1 MGEYESELYF
11 KIMDLYENNN
21 MTSDG
26 DFLEYLEKNK
36 NISFKDI
43 YKQIDIIF
51 DDCQSY
57 INMIDRMRDIAELYY
72 NNL

>member
-57 INMIDRMRDIAELYY
+57 INMIDRMRDIEELYY